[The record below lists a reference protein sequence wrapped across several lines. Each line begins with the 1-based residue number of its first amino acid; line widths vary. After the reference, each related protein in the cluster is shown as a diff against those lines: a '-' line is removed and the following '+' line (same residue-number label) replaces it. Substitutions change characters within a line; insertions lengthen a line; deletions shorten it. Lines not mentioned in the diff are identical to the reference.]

1 MVRSCKESLLSL
13 KKEKEYAD
21 LERDRVKADLE
32 RAKVVIQVQ
41 EKLMNA
47 AAQERDFLKSQV
59 AGVGEQVAK

>member
-1 MVRSCKESLLSL
+1 M
-13 KKEKEYAD
+13 
-21 LERDRVKADLE
+21 KADLE

-41 EKLMNA
+41 ERVLNV